1 MPGLPAVPNAERIDI
16 DNDGKNYRIVT
27 KKIFKHST
35 RCIVSKMALKNFE
48 NNFNL
53 ENKIQPYFL
62 DLLEYRAISN
72 EVATRFNIQHQS
84 PQIIVIKNG
93 VAVYATSHE
102 DIDVLFLE
110 RFVYTIIV

>member
-1 MPGLPAVPNAERIDI
+1 MKWIPLQNSHQIEEIITNSFTIPAV
-16 DNDGKNYRIVT
+16 
-27 KKIFKHST
+27 IFKHST

-62 DLLEYRAISN
+62 DLLEYRTISN

-93 VAVYATSHE
+93 VAVYVTSHE

-110 RFVYTIIV
+110 RFV